1 MRKIYYPALKNITFF
16 PKKYFPSFKKNI
28 SVKPSV
34 RVHNQLVG
42 AAPGHDVTIECVI
55 EAFPQAITYW
65 QKTGD
70 NGKKEIIMDGSVARR
85 NGMYNMMYVV
95 SSPGKWRTRL
105 RVTAPASG

>member
-1 MRKIYYPALKNITFF
+1 M
-16 PKKYFPSFKKNI
+16 
-28 SVKPSV
+28 

-70 NGKKEIIMDGSVARR
+70 HGKKEIIMDGSVGRR
-85 NGMYNMMYVV
+85 NGMYNMLYILLRPVYKV
-95 SSPGKWRTRL
+95 EDETKGYRTSVRLTIARCSPTPSHYQL
-105 RVTAPASG
+105 ADM

>member
-1 MRKIYYPALKNITFF
+1 MRKYIVPLSKIFIYF
-16 PKKYFPSFKKNI
+16 PQKYFTSFKKNI

-85 NGMYNMMYVV
+85 NGMYNMLYVL
-95 SSPGKWRTRL
+95 S
-105 RVTAPASG
+105 

>member
-1 MRKIYYPALKNITFF
+1 M
-16 PKKYFPSFKKNI
+16 
-28 SVKPSV
+28 

-70 NGKKEIIMDGSVARR
+70 NGKKEIIMDGSV
-85 NGMYNMMYVV
+85 GGEMGCL
-95 SSPGKWRTRL
+95 P
-105 RVTAPASG
+105 

>member
-1 MRKIYYPALKNITFF
+1 M
-16 PKKYFPSFKKNI
+16 
-28 SVKPSV
+28 

-85 NGMYNMMYVV
+85 NGM
-95 SSPGKWRTRL
+95 
-105 RVTAPASG
+105 

>member
-1 MRKIYYPALKNITFF
+1 MTKIFASALKNISFF
-16 PKKYFPSFKKNI
+16 PQKNI
-28 SVKPSV
+28 FRRSRKIFDCDVSVKPSV

-70 NGKKEIIMDGSVARR
+70 HGKKEIIMDGSVAAQKPR
-85 NGMYNMMYVV
+85 YYC
-95 SSPGKWRTRL
+95 PPPQACL
-105 RVTAPASG
+105 QSGGRD

>member
-1 MRKIYYPALKNITFF
+1 MRKYLLRPSKIFIFF
-16 PKKYFPSFKKNI
+16 PKKYFTSFKKNI

-70 NGKKEIIMDGSVARR
+70 NGKKEIIMDGSV
-85 NGMYNMMYVV
+85 GGEMGCITCCMLY
-95 SSPGKWRTRL
+95 P
-105 RVTAPASG
+105 PQESGGRD

>member
-1 MRKIYYPALKNITFF
+1 M
-16 PKKYFPSFKKNI
+16 
-28 SVKPSV
+28 

-70 NGKKEIIMDGSVARR
+70 HGKKEIIMDGSVAAQKPR
-85 NGMYNMMYVV
+85 YVLLS
-95 SSPGKWRTRL
+95 SSPGLSTKWRMRPK
-105 RVTAPASG
+105 VTAPASD